1 MKILFGKLL
10 ILLVPIAL
18 FGALLWVDIA
28 PGGVREIR
36 VVAGDSSPFV
46 DHFLPRDR
54 LTAVVTND
62 DGEGYET
69 MIKDPVYFSVH
80 PPMTAFD
87 ELEIELAFSL
97 ENQPVLEIGPLVDTF
112 SRTFDLRPLEQTQ
125 LDILDWPKITSG
137 DLTIFA
143 RNGDVRNASIFLA
156 DPPAR
161 SRIATYH
168 ATLSDPVI
176 LPDYTP
182 TGTMQTTEITLRGDH
197 KYLTY
202 IKNESFY
209 LKAEFW
215 DMNRTTGTDSGAII
229 VRDASGNAVLS
240 KEFADDGDT
249 REDQEPGPQT
259 VELSGSGLAEGVYS
273 VELKATSDIFWHRL
287 STTQRYMTFVN
298 EVYLGDEI
306 GYLAATRPVSLVT
319 NAKYFT
325 METYHGSAVQ
335 TVKVGSQDID
345 IVASHQPFQAR
356 IKEQGIVKVT
366 VPKGDLQITGAGK
379 FAFSEAMFFDP
390 EPVRFADDIDLDAR
404 GIDYVVA
411 QYTPPTTDGNWKR
424 ASVSFD
430 FEDLKSEDGSV
441 FFALSAPGIV
451 DREGGVKLHEIIVRF
466 KKEPMSLWSKE
477 FWKAVRDR
485 LPFGL

>member
-1 MKILFGKLL
+1 MKIFFGKLL
-10 ILLVPIAL
+10 ILLIPILL
-18 FGALLWVDIA
+18 FGVLLWIDIA
-28 PGGVREIR
+28 PSGVREIR
-36 VVAGDSSPFV
+36 VLAGDSSPFV

-54 LTAVVTND
+54 LSPVTTNE
-62 DGEGYET
+62 DGEAYEA

-80 PPMTAFD
+80 PPMTAF
-87 ELEIELAFSL
+87 ETLEIELVFST
-97 ENQPVLEIGPLVDTF
+97 ENQPVLEVGPLVDTF
-112 SRTFDLRPLEQTQ
+112 SRTFDLRPLEQAQ
-125 LDILDWPKITSG
+125 LDALDWSQITSG
-137 DLTIFA
+137 DLMIFA
-143 RNGDVRNASIFLA
+143 RNGDVRNADIFLA
-156 DPPAR
+156 DPPDR

-176 LPDYTP
+176 LSDYTP
-182 TGTMQTTEITLRGDH
+182 TGTTQTVDVTLRGDH

-259 VELSGSGLAEGVYS
+259 VELGGSGLAEGVYS

-306 GYLAATRPVSLVT
+306 GYLAATRPVSFVT
-319 NAKYFT
+319 NAKHFT

-335 TVKVGSQDID
+335 TVQVGSQSVD
-345 IVASHQPFQAR
+345 IVASHQPFRGR
-356 IKEQGIVKVT
+356 IKEQGVVKVT
-366 VPKGDLQITGAGK
+366 VPKGDLQVTGAGK

-390 EPVRFADDIDLDAR
+390 EPVRFTDDIDLDAQ

-411 QYTPPTTDGNWKR
+411 QYTPPVVDGNWKR
-424 ASVSFD
+424 ATVSFGL
-430 FEDLKSEDGSV
+430 EDLKSQDGSV
-441 FFALSAPGIV
+441 SFALSAPGIV
-451 DREGGVKLHEIIVRF
+451 DRGGEVKLHEIIVRF

-485 LPFGL
+485 LLFGL